1 MEIVIKIH
9 DEDLMQHPEIFDT
22 LKDCAKKI
30 ADGRPELF
38 GYCEPEPIGFAPASA
53 EGVEPV
59 DLGDCIP
66 EIDDIDP
73 VDPEPEAP
81 AEPEQEVPAEPE
93 QEEAPVAE
101 EGAEIVV
108 SIEEVRAA
116 IAQVNKKHGAKKAK
130 AILQKFGAESMS
142 ALDKK
147 HYAAALKE
155 AKGAL

>member
-1 MEIVIKIH
+1 MEIVIKIY
-9 DEDLMQHPEIFDT
+9 DEDLMQNPEVFDT
-22 LKDCAKKI
+22 LKECAKKI
-30 ADGRPELF
+30 AGNRPDF
-38 GYCEPEPIGFAPASA
+38 FSCSEPEPIGFCAPV
-53 EGVEPV
+53 EDIEPV
-59 DLGDCIP
+59 DLSDCIP
-66 EIDDIDP
+66 DMGTPADWYAE
-73 VDPEPEAP
+73 EMEA
-81 AEPEQEVPAEPE
+81 ESEQEAPAEPE

-147 HYAAALKE
+147 HYAAALEE